1 MNFLTLSQV
10 PIYNPGP
17 DITSKWDKT
26 GLLKGLDGALKKS
39 VAELLERVNY
49 QQSTEYHLIQDGIAA
64 MKEITKQYAR

>member
-49 QQSTEYHLIQDGIAA
+49 QQSTEYHIIRDGIAA